1 MLMPSPRFNP
11 ETIAEPVLTKYERK
25 LMRKIET
32 RDRRY
37 FTKVGALAIAA
48 GLLSG
53 YWGDVQENKTEQ
65 ASAYIDIDVAYEPE
79 ENTDSAMIFLNG
91 FGTIDAD
98 PIEKYQGPS
107 TQLLE
112 DSERWTVNYGD
123 AVLNPQSIVNRLLD
137 MAEERGIETFS
148 IYGRSIGGKIGAE
161 VLLGLIEAGGPFVDK
176 IIFNL
181 TPDGI
186 ETLQPEKREQFG
198 ALDIVTA
205 IPGAQYSSYIR
216 EIGEIIARHD
226 YYDHGTLQERID
238 RFFKVQEDVQ
248 QGLANKQL
256 PAMALL
262 VDQAS
267 VVTNIN
273 LESIINKIGEAS
285 EAGRRPLLI
294 YIANSDISTDP
305 IVNTDKASENICEY
319 ADESELECY
328 IFYVKN
334 DIHTRPDIVADE
346 YMDTMQL
353 AAPIINEAIEDER
366 LLYEATQA
374 FGKKLDEE

>member
-1 MLMPSPRFNP
+1 MLMPSSRFNP
-11 ETIAEPVLTKYERK
+11 ETIAEPVLTKYERR

-37 FTKVGALAIAA
+37 FTKVGALALTA

-79 ENTDSAMIFLNG
+79 SDTDSAMIFLNG

-98 PIEKYQGPS
+98 PIEKYQGPA
-107 TQLLE
+107 TQLLG
-112 DSERWTVNYGD
+112 DSERWSVDYGD
-123 AVLNPQSIVNRLLD
+123 AVLNPQSIVNRIID
-137 MAEERGIETFS
+137 MAEERGIDTIS

-161 VLLGLIEAGGPFVDK
+161 VVLGLMESGGPFVDK

-186 ETLQPEKREQFG
+186 DTLQPEKREQFG

-205 IPGAQYSSYIR
+205 IPGAQYSSYVR
-216 EIGEIIARHD
+216 ELGEIISRHD
-226 YYDHGTLQERID
+226 YYDQGTLQERID
-238 RFFKVQEDVQ
+238 KFFKVRNDVQ
-248 QGLANKQL
+248 QGLANNRL

-285 EAGRRPLLI
+285 DTGRRPVLV

-319 ADESELECY
+319 AKESELECY

-334 DIHTRPDIVADE
+334 DVHTRPDIVADE
-346 YMDTMQL
+346 YVDTLQF
-353 AAPIINEAIEDER
+353 AAPIIDEAVRNERYVYDMN
-366 LLYEATQA
+366 QA
-374 FGKKLDEE
+374 FEKKLD